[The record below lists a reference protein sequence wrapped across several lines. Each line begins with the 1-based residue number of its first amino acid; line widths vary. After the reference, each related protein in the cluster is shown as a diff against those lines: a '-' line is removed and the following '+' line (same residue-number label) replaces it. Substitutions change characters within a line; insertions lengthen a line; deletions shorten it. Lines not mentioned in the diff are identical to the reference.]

1 MININTALSSLN
13 QYNSYVT
20 NLVPDI
26 YKYTDDYGDYTGNL
40 NKTIYAIAE
49 QADGKILVGGL
60 SDIGLIRLN
69 SDGSIDSSF
78 TPAINGTVYSIVVQ
92 SDGKIYV
99 GGGFTFS
106 GTNNIVR
113 LNSDG
118 TEDTSFA
125 VGSGFN
131 DNINNMKLSNDESFL
146 IASGSFSQ
154 YDGNPSNRIAKLSTS
169 NGSLNATFQTNISG
183 FLVENSVG
191 PFDLNSSN
199 DIFFIDNE
207 FFILKKI
214 DFDGNLDNSFTQS
227 TFSYIVKQLKIVN
240 DNTIF
245 CGGEFFTFVT
255 GLNLKNISGLAKFN
269 IDGTFNESFSL
280 NLVFNGDHGVVKCF
294 DLDSSN
300 NIYIGG
306 RIDSINN
313 NNAHFFGKIT
323 SDGKFLEFNNP
334 FDFEEEPRSI
344 LVSSNRSVFVGGL
357 FNKPNYKIA
366 KLNQDGSLVKNF
378 VLEYSGEWFGIR
390 DGGED
395 LEDGGNYINTN
406 LTQLY
411 ANITEDDV
419 NATDS
424 IPNTHVPAWNDF
436 SYDSFNIFGY
446 EYSPTNINGVVADG
460 TSYFGAGSSYFTNM
474 YSGMFCLVAKDI
486 NIEEFSVTGDS
497 GADGSGE
504 VRATSFEISFNG
516 EIYSCFLKSIY
527 DNSDPSM
534 NQLIIVDGSLSGL
547 THLYDSSSE
556 YDDNCVQGL
565 TGRNMIAYMLLC
577 RGKDVGDGS
586 YGDPLDYSNA
596 NQIALMFLNIING
609 GQIIYDTKLTA
620 NNRNQYAD
628 NGSLDTSLLNGCSL
642 QRTGYFETVNFAS
655 KRKVNQVLDCEQFND
670 TPQTLGDITGI
681 ISID

>member
-1 MININTALSSLN
+1 MIDINTALSSLN

-26 YKYTDDYGDYTGNL
+26 YKYTDDFDNNTGDL

-69 SDGSIDSSF
+69 SDGSTDGTF
-78 TPAINGTVYSIVVQ
+78 TPAISGNVYSIVVQ

-106 GTNNIVR
+106 STNNIVR

-118 TEDTSFA
+118 TEDTSFN

-131 DNINNMKLSNDESFL
+131 GEVSEMKLSSDESFL
-146 IASGSFSQ
+146 IVSGYFYE
-154 YDGNPSNRIAKLSTS
+154 YDGNPSNRIAKLSTA
-169 NGSLNATFQTNISG
+169 NGNLNATFQTNVAASVTGNFITS
-183 FLVENSVG
+183 FDMINS
-191 PFDLNSSN
+191 D
-199 DIFFIDNE
+199 DIFLIDE
-207 FFILKKI
+207 LTLKKI
-214 DFDGNLDNSFTQS
+214 DFDGLLDVSFTQS
-227 TFSYIVKQLKIVN
+227 TFSYNVQKLKIGS
-240 DNTIF
+240 DNMIV
-245 CGGEFFTFVT
+245 CGGDFNAITIEAVV
-255 GLNLKNISGLAKFN
+255 KDIKRLAKFN
-269 IDGTFNESFSL
+269 IDGTLDETFSVD
-280 NLVFNGDHGVVKCF
+280 LVYRDGLGFVNSF

-306 RIDSINN
+306 NITSINN
-313 NNAHFFGKIT
+313 NNCHFFAKIT
-323 SDGKFLEFNNP
+323 SKGVFATFNDP
-334 FDFEEEPRSI
+334 FDFEEEPRSV
-344 LVSSNRSVFVGGL
+344 LVSSNGSVFVGGE

-366 KLNQDGSLVKNF
+366 KFNQDGSLVKSF
-378 VLEYSGEWFGIR
+378 VLEYSGEWFGIS

-395 LEDGGNYINTN
+395 LEDGGNFINTN
-406 LTQLY
+406 LTQVY
-411 ANITEDDV
+411 ADITYDDV
-419 NATDS
+419 ISIAS
-424 IPNTHVPAWNDF
+424 IPNTHVPAWNDV
-436 SYDSFNIFGY
+436 SYDNFNIFGY
-446 EYSPTNINGVVADG
+446 EYNPTNPNGVVADG

-486 NIEEFSVTGDS
+486 SIEEFSVTGNS
-497 GADGSGE
+497 GADGDGE

-547 THLYDSSSE
+547 TQLYDNSSD
-556 YDDNCVQGL
+556 YDDHCVQGL
-565 TGRNMIAYMLLC
+565 TGRNMVAYILLC
-577 RGKDVGDGS
+577 RGKDIGNGS
-586 YGDPLDYSNA
+586 YGDPLDYGNA

-681 ISID
+681 ISAD